1 MTTSAPI
8 VALEILSASV
18 WTGSLVCL
26 AVVSRAARTV
36 LKGPAQVAFFR
47 AVGRRYA
54 IVGTGSLLVA
64 IGTGLAMAWPPPTW
78 SATIDAAVAL
88 AGLLV
93 IAPPA
98 SGNWREESRRRAS
111 SVPAPRC
118 HPRDDRGASRPARAP
133 GLLSGAANGGLL
145 PGADFTPVHDRARQV
160 RPAHGRLRQGRP
172 QADRGMTE
180 P

>member
-18 WTGSLVCL
+18 WIGSLVCL
-26 AVVSRAARTV
+26 AVVSQAARKV
-36 LKGPAQVAFFR
+36 LEGPAQVAFFR

-64 IGTGLAMAWPPPTW
+64 IGTDLAMSWPPPTW

-93 IAPPA
+93 LATTA
-98 SGNWREESRRRAS
+98 GMAQARAMGTLRRRAMS
-111 SVPAPRC
+111 SPAEP
-118 HPRDDRGASRPARAP
+118 AARAAARR
-133 GLLSGAANGGLL
+133 GRRVATALRLLMAADTLAIVVL
-145 PGADFTPVHDRARQV
+145 AAMALSR
-160 RPAHGRLRQGRP
+160 
-172 QADRGMTE
+172 
-180 P
+180 

>member
-18 WTGSLVCL
+18 WIGSLVCL
-26 AVVSRAARTV
+26 AVVSQAARKV
-36 LKGPAQVAFFR
+36 LEGPAQVAFFR

-64 IGTGLAMAWPPPTW
+64 IGTGLAMAGPPPTW

-93 IAPPA
+93 LATA
-98 SGNWREESRRRAS
+98 AGMAQARAMGTLRRRAMS
-111 SVPAPRC
+111 SPAEP
-118 HPRDDRGASRPARAP
+118 AARAAARR
-133 GLLSGAANGGLL
+133 GRRVATALRLLRAADTLAIVVL
-145 PGADFTPVHDRARQV
+145 AAMALSR
-160 RPAHGRLRQGRP
+160 
-172 QADRGMTE
+172 
-180 P
+180 